1 MQFVKDGPDLPDSLL
16 HEHEDGRVVFFCGA
30 GISYP
35 AGLPGFRDLVDRMYA
50 ELHTTPTA
58 LESKAREQERFDAAV
73 DLLEH
78 RYPGERFAVRRALAA
93 VLKPRLRLPRAT
105 STHKALLTLARDRKQ
120 NAKLIT
126 TNFDR
131 IFESVM
137 RDPKLRMRTYQAPL
151 LPIPK
156 DSRWNGLVY
165 LHGLLPKV
173 VTEYDLNQLVVSSGD
188 FGRAYLTERWAARFV
203 GELFRRYIVCF
214 VGYSIGDPVLRYMMD
229 ALAADRMLGETTLP
243 AYAFAQYTEGNEE
256 EVENEWGVKHVTP
269 ILYKV
274 KSQDHSILHLT
285 LEEWANTYRDGVNGK
300 EQIVIR
306 HALAK
311 PAGSTAQDDY
321 VGRLLW
327 ALSDSRGLPAKRFA
341 EMDPQPSL
349 EWLTPMWAQRLRHG
363 DLIRFGV
370 APNRDID
377 AKLEFSLLFRPSPY
391 TLSPWMSLSGS
402 AGYSRKW
409 DDVMW
414 HIARWLI
421 RHLNDPTLVLWFA
434 QRGGQLHPHLDAL
447 VRKELAGSPSSVS
460 LFMKKL
466 WRLLLADHVRSRS
479 SFTDIYQWFRDLKE
493 AGYLSPALRER
504 LRACLRPLVKL
515 GKPISIRD
523 DAGGKEAGELRI
535 KDLVDW
541 DIVLASEYVNIAVRD
556 SKSEI
561 WRSSAYTLLS
571 DFVDLLRQVF
581 DLMSE
586 LDGASEDSDFSYIHQ
601 PSITE
606 HEQNHYYEE
615 WTPLVALVR
624 DAWIQTAER
633 DAERARLEAE
643 RWQSYRYPIF
653 RRLTFFAATFPL
665 VIPNGLAL
673 SWLLERDGWW
683 LWTSETQREALEL
696 LTSLLPRLTEDEGLM
711 IEGRIIEGPPRAM
724 FKADVALPDWVKIVD
739 RMVYLRLST
748 WIATGV
754 ALPPASTARLAEIQA
769 RNPTWS
775 TVALERQQFPYFMTS
790 GFGPWG
796 ESVAVPTDHAG
807 LITWLRQHPNSN
819 DFEQDDWQNICKSD
833 PKLAVSALQQLA
845 HEDFWPVD
853 RWREALQA
861 WSDEKLKLATWDL
874 VRGDLTSAPDT
885 FILDSA
891 HPLIR
896 WLQSL
901 AESPIPAEDDWTSLL
916 DRILRV
922 FKDEATTDDEDPVG
936 RAINHPV
943 GQAVQ
948 ALLDRWYQSKLE
960 DGQTLPERLKGI
972 LTEVS
977 NRSIG
982 SFRHGRLILAQN
994 AITLFRVDPEWASA
1008 NVLPLF
1014 DWSSAAN
1021 EAKSAWEG
1029 FLWTPRIYPPFLEK
1043 IKSGFLATA
1052 THYDEIGKHAE
1063 QYSAFLT
1070 YVALEQRIGPFSQ
1083 AELAQATADLPDD
1096 GLKPA
1101 ARALVSAL
1109 KSADEKRADYWAN
1122 RVKPYLQGV
1131 WPQLL
1136 TRKTL
1141 AISHAFAELCVA
1153 AGDSFRDALSVLQ
1166 GWLQPLRRPDTAVR
1180 DLDESQ
1186 VCEKFPADALQFLAI
1201 IIGDHAEW
1209 PPERLPSCL
1218 GTIRAAAPALEK
1230 DSRFETLML
1239 YVRQKGLD
1247 SGAGSS

>member
-35 AGLPGFRDLVDRMYA
+35 AGLPGFRDLVDLIYA
-50 ELHTTPTA
+50 ELHTRPTA
-58 LESKAREQERFDAAV
+58 LESKAREQERFDATV

-78 RYPGERFAVRRALAA
+78 RYPGGRFAVRKALAA
-93 VLKPRLRLPRAT
+93 VLKPRLRLPHAT

-120 NAKLIT
+120 SARLIT

-131 IFESVM
+131 IFERVM
-137 RDPKLRMRTYQAPL
+137 RDRKLRMRTYQAPL

-156 DSRWNGLVY
+156 DSKWNGLVY

-173 VTEYDLNQLVVSSGD
+173 LTEHDLNQLVVSSGD
-188 FGRAYLTERWAARFV
+188 FGLAYLTERWAARFV
-203 GELFRRYIVCF
+203 SELFRNYIVCF

-229 ALAADRMLGETTLP
+229 ALAADRMLGETTQP
-243 AYAFAQYTEGNEE
+243 AYAFAAYIEGNEE

-274 KSQDHSILHLT
+274 KSGGHDHSALHLT
-285 LEEWANTYRDGVNGK
+285 LEEWANTHRDGVNGK

-311 PAGSTAQDDY
+311 PSGSTTQDDY

-341 EMDPQPSL
+341 EMDPLPSL
-349 EWLTPMWAQRLRHG
+349 EWLTPMWTRRLRHV

-370 APNRDID
+370 TPNREID
-377 AKLEFSLLFRPSPY
+377 DKLEFRLLARPSPY
-391 TLSPWMSLSGS
+391 ALSPLMSLTTF
-402 AGYSRKW
+402 AGYSGNW

-421 RHLNDPTLVLWFA
+421 RHMNDPTLVLWLA
-434 QRGGQLHPHLDAL
+434 DRGGHLHPRLDAL
-447 VRKELAGSPSSVS
+447 VRTALAASPSSVS
-460 LFMKKL
+460 GLMKKL
-466 WRLLLADHVRSRS
+466 WRLLLADHIRSRS
-479 SFTDIYQWFRDLKE
+479 SFTDLYQWFRDLNE
-493 AGYLSPALRER
+493 AGYLSAVLRER

-515 GKPISIRD
+515 SKPISLRD
-523 DAGGKEAGELRI
+523 EAAVNETGDLRL

-541 DIVLASEYVNIAVRD
+541 DVVLASDHVHIAVRD
-556 SKSEI
+556 AKSEI
-561 WRSSAYTLLS
+561 WRSSVYTLLS
-571 DFVDLLRQVF
+571 DFVDLLRQAL

-586 LDGASEDSDFSYIHQ
+586 LGEASEDSDFSYIHQ
-601 PSITE
+601 PSIVE
-606 HEQNHYYEE
+606 HAQNHYYEE
-615 WTPLVALVR
+615 WTALVALVR

-633 DAERARLEAE
+633 DVDRAQLEVE

-665 VIPNGLAL
+665 VIPSGRAL
-673 SWLLERDGWW
+673 SWFLERDGWW

-696 LTSLLPRLTEDEGLM
+696 LTSLLPRLTANEVQM
-711 IEGRIIEGPPRAM
+711 IEARVIAGPPRSM
-724 FKADVALPDWVKIVD
+724 FKADVVPQDWTRIVD

-748 WIATGV
+748 WIAATGS
-754 ALPPASTARLAEIQA
+754 LPPESAARLAEIQG

-775 TVALERQQFPYFMTS
+775 TVADERQKFPYFMTS
-790 GFGPWG
+790 GFGAWG
-796 ESVAVPTDHAG
+796 EQVSVPTNLAE
-807 LITWLRQHPNSN
+807 LTAWLHQHPNSD
-819 DFEQDDWQNICKSD
+819 DFERDDWQNLCKND
-833 PKLAVSALQQLA
+833 HNVAASALLQLS
-845 HEDFWPVD
+845 HEDAWPVD

-861 WSDEKLKLATWDL
+861 WSDDQLKLATWDL
-874 VRGDLTSAPDT
+874 VHGDLNSAPDP
-885 FILDSA
+885 FIHDAA
-891 HPLIR
+891 HSVIR

-916 DRILRV
+916 ERILRV
-922 FKDEATTDDEDPVG
+922 FRNEATTDDEDPVG

-960 DGQTLPERLKGI
+960 DNQALPERLKGI

-977 NRSIG
+977 DRAVG

-994 AITLFRVDPEWASA
+994 AITLFRVDPDWAIA
-1008 NVLPLF
+1008 KVLPLF
-1014 DWSSAAN
+1014 DWGGVAI
-1021 EAKSAWEG
+1021 EARSAWEG
-1029 FLWTPRIYPPFLEK
+1029 FLWTPRIYLPFLEK
-1043 IKSGFLATA
+1043 IKSSFLTTA
-1052 THYDEIGKHAE
+1052 THYEDIGKHAE

-1070 YVALEQRIGPFSQ
+1070 YVALEQRISPFSQ
-1083 AELAQATADLPDD
+1083 AELANATSDLPDD
-1096 GLKPA
+1096 GLRPA

-1109 KSADEKRADYWAN
+1109 ESAGEKRADYWTN
-1122 RVKPYLQGV
+1122 RVKPYLQGI

-1136 TRKTL
+1136 ARRTP

-1153 AGDSFRDALSVLQ
+1153 AGNSFGDALSVLQ
-1166 GWLQPLRRPDTAVR
+1166 GWLQPLRRPDTAIH

-1186 VCEKFPADALQFLAI
+1186 VCEEFPVDALQFLTTI
-1201 IIGDHAEW
+1201 VGENAEW
-1209 PPERLPSCL
+1209 PPEHLPSCL
-1218 GTIRAAAPALEK
+1218 RKIRAAAPAIVE
-1230 DSRFETLML
+1230 DSRFEALMI
-1239 YVRQKGLD
+1239 YVRQKGMD
-1247 SGAGSS
+1247 SG

>member
-16 HEHEDGRVVFFCGA
+16 HEHEDGRIVFFCGA

-35 AGLPGFRDLVDRMYA
+35 ARLPGFRELVELMYA

-58 LESKAREQERFDAAV
+58 LESKALEQERFDAAV

-78 RYPGERFAVRRALAA
+78 RYPGERFAVRKALAA

-105 STHKALLTLARDRKQ
+105 STHKSLLALARDRKQ
-120 NAKLIT
+120 SARLIT

-156 DSRWNGLVY
+156 DGKWNGLVY

-173 VTEYDLNQLVVSSGD
+173 LNEHDLNQLVVSSGD
-188 FGRAYLTERWAARFV
+188 FGLAYLTERWAARFV
-203 GELFRRYIVCF
+203 GELFRNYIVCF

-229 ALAADRMLGETTLP
+229 ALAADRMLGVTTLP
-243 AYAFAQYTEGNEE
+243 AYAFAHYTEGNEKE
-256 EVENEWGVKHVTP
+256 AETEWLVKHVTP

-274 KSQDHSILHLT
+274 KPGHDHSTLHLT
-285 LEEWANTYRDGVNGK
+285 LEEWANTHRDGVNGK

-311 PAGSTAQDDY
+311 PSGGTTQDDY

-327 ALSDSRGLPAKRFA
+327 ALSDSSGLPAKRFS
-341 EMDPQPSL
+341 EMDPLPSL
-349 EWLTPMWAQRLRHG
+349 EWLTPMWTRKLRHD

-370 APNRDID
+370 TPNRVVDKD
-377 AKLEFSLLFRPSPY
+377 LEFRLIFRPSPY
-391 TLSPWMSLSGS
+391 ALSPWMSLTRSAEYSG
-402 AGYSRKW
+402 KW
-409 DDVMW
+409 DSVMW
-414 HIARWLI
+414 HIASWLI
-421 RHLNDPTLVLWFA
+421 RHMNDPTLVLWLA
-434 QRGGQLHPHLDAL
+434 DRGGQLHPHLDAL
-447 VRKELAGSPSSVS
+447 VRKALSASSSSVS
-460 LFMKKL
+460 ALMRKL
-466 WRLLLADHVRSRS
+466 WRLLLADHIRSRS
-479 SFTDIYQWFRDLKE
+479 SFTDLYQWFRDLNE
-493 AGYLSPALRER
+493 AGYLSAPLRER

-515 GKPISIRD
+515 GKPISLRD
-523 DAGGKEAGELRI
+523 DTAVTEADVRL

-541 DIVLASEYVNIAVRD
+541 DVVLASDHVHIAVRD
-556 SKSEI
+556 TKNEI

-571 DFVDLLRQVF
+571 DFVDLLRQAF

-601 PSITE
+601 PSIAE

-624 DAWIQTAER
+624 DAWFQTAER
-633 DAERARLEAE
+633 HPDRARLEAE

-653 RRLTFFAATFPL
+653 RRLTFFAATFSL
-665 VIPNGLAL
+665 VIPSGRAL

-683 LWTSETQREALEL
+683 LWTSETQREALAL
-696 LTSLLPRLTEDEGLM
+696 LASLLPRLTEEEVLVLEKHV
-711 IEGRIIEGPPRAM
+711 ITGPPRAM
-724 FKADVALPDWVKIVD
+724 FKTDVAPQDWARTVD

-748 WIATGV
+748 WIAANGS
-754 ALPPASTARLAEIQA
+754 LPPASGARLAEIQE

-775 TVALERQQFPYFMTS
+775 TAAEERQKFPVFMTS
-790 GFGPWG
+790 GFGAWG
-796 ESVAVPTDHAG
+796 EPVAVPTDLAA
-807 LITWLRQHPNSN
+807 LIVWLRQHPNSN
-819 DFEQDDWQNICKSD
+819 DFERDDWQNTCKGD
-833 PKLAVSALQQLA
+833 HELAVSALLQLA
-845 HEDFWPVD
+845 HEDSWPVD

-874 VRGDLTSAPDT
+874 VHGNLNSAPDT
-885 FILDSA
+885 FIRDAA
-891 HPLIR
+891 HSLIR

-901 AESPIPAEDDWTSLL
+901 AETPIPSEDDWTSLL
-916 DRILRV
+916 ERILRV
-922 FKDEATTDDEDPVG
+922 FRDEATTDDEDPVG
-936 RAINHPV
+936 TAINHPV

-960 DGQTLPERLKGI
+960 DNQTLPERLKTI

-977 NRSIG
+977 NRGIR

-994 AITLFRVDPEWASA
+994 AITLFRVDPDWASG

-1014 DWSSAAN
+1014 DWDGAPT

-1043 IKSGFLATA
+1043 IKAGFLATA
-1052 THYDEIGKHAE
+1052 THYEEIGKHAE

-1070 YVALEQRIGPFSQ
+1070 YVALEQRISPFSQ
-1083 AELAQATADLPDD
+1083 AELAKATADLPDD

-1109 KSADEKRADYWAN
+1109 ESAGEKRGDYWTN
-1122 RVKPYLQGV
+1122 RVKPYLQGI

-1136 TRKTL
+1136 ARKTM
-1141 AISHAFAELCVA
+1141 AISHAFAELCIA
-1153 AGDSFRDALSVLQ
+1153 AGESFRDALSVLR
-1166 GWLQPLRRPDTAVR
+1166 GWLQPLRRPDTAVH
-1180 DLDESQ
+1180 DLDQSQ
-1186 VCEKFPADALQFLAI
+1186 VCEEFPIEALQFLAT
-1201 IIGDHAEW
+1201 IIGENAEW

-1218 GTIRAAAPALEK
+1218 KKIRAAAPEIVRN
-1230 DSRFETLML
+1230 SSFQTLMN
-1239 YVRQKGLD
+1239 YVRQKGLE
-1247 SGAGSS
+1247 

>member
-1 MQFVKDGPDLPDSLL
+1 VQFVKDGPDLPDSLL

-35 AGLPGFRDLVDRMYA
+35 AGLPGFRDLVDLTYA
-50 ELHTTPTA
+50 ELHTTPMP

-78 RYPGERFAVRRALAA
+78 RYPGERFAVRKALAA

-105 STHKALLTLARDRKQ
+105 STHKALLTLARGRKQ
-120 NAKLIT
+120 NARLIT

-131 IFESVM
+131 IFEVVM

-243 AYAFAQYTEGNEE
+243 TYAFADYTDGNEI
-256 EVENEWGVKHVTP
+256 EVENVWLAKHVTP
-269 ILYKV
+269 ILYRV
-274 KSQDHSILHLT
+274 KSPGHDHSNLHRT
-285 LEEWANTYRDGVNGK
+285 LEEWSSTHRDGVNGK

-311 PAGSTAQDDY
+311 PSGSTAQDDY

-341 EMDPQPSL
+341 DLDPLPSL
-349 EWLTPMWAQRLRHG
+349 EWLTPMWARRFRHG

-370 APNRDID
+370 SPNREID
-377 AKLEFSLLFRPSPY
+377 EKLEFSLLFRPSPY
-391 TLSPWMSLSGS
+391 ALSPSMSLLGS
-402 AGYSRKW
+402 AGYPGKW
-409 DDVMW
+409 DNVMW
-414 HIARWLI
+414 HIARWLV

-434 QRGGQLHPHLDAL
+434 ARGGQLHPQLDRL
-447 VRKELAGSPSSVS
+447 VRNELTASPSSVS
-460 LFMKKL
+460 APMKKL

-479 SFTDIYQWFRDLKE
+479 SFTDIFQWFRDLNE

-515 GKPISIRD
+515 GKPISLRD
-523 DAGGKEAGELRI
+523 DAGANESGELRI

-556 SKSEI
+556 SRSEL

-601 PSITE
+601 PSIAE
-606 HEQNHYYEE
+606 HEQNKYYEE

-653 RRLTFFAATFPL
+653 RRLTFFAATFPH
-665 VIPNGLAL
+665 VIPNGRAL

-696 LTSLLPRLTEDEGLM
+696 LTSLLPRLTEDERLM
-711 IEGRIIEGPPRAM
+711 IEARIIAGPPRAM
-724 FKADVALPDWVKIVD
+724 FKADVAHPDWVKIVD

-748 WIATGV
+748 WIAAEV
-754 ALPPASTARLAEIQA
+754 ALPPASTTRLAEIQS

-796 ESVAVPTDHAG
+796 EPVAVPTELAG
-807 LITWLRQHPNSN
+807 LVSWLRQHPNSN
-819 DFEQDDWQNICKSD
+819 DFEQDDWQNLCKSD
-833 PKLAVSALQQLA
+833 TQLAASALLQLS
-845 HEDFWPVD
+845 HEEFWPVD

-861 WSDEKLKLATWDL
+861 WSDEKLKLATWNLVHSDL
-874 VRGDLTSAPDT
+874 NSMPDN
-885 FILDSA
+885 FIREAA
-891 HPLIR
+891 HAVIR
-896 WLQSL
+896 WVQSL
-901 AESPIPAEDDWTSLL
+901 AESVIPAEDDWTSLIE
-916 DRILRV
+916 RILRV
-922 FKDEATTDDEDPVG
+922 FKDEPTAEDEDPVG
-936 RAINHPV
+936 KAINHPV
-943 GQAVQ
+943 GQSIQ

-960 DGQTLPERLKGI
+960 DDQKLPERLKAI

-977 NRSIG
+977 DQAIG

-994 AITLFRVDPEWASA
+994 AITLFRVDPDWASA
-1008 NVLPLF
+1008 YVLPLF
-1014 DWSSAAN
+1014 DWSGAIT

-1029 FLWTPRIYPPFLEK
+1029 FLWTPRIYPPLLEK
-1043 IKSGFLATA
+1043 IKPGFLATA
-1052 THYDEIGKHAE
+1052 THYEEIGKHGE

-1070 YVALEQRIGPFSQ
+1070 YVALEQGMGPFSQ
-1083 AELAQATADLPDD
+1083 AELARATADLPDD

-1109 KSADEKRADYWAN
+1109 KSAAEKRADYWTN
-1122 RVKPYLQGV
+1122 RVKPYLQGI
-1131 WPQLL
+1131 WPQLV
-1136 TRKTL
+1136 TRKTM

-1153 AGDSFRDALSVLQ
+1153 AGESFRDALSVLQ
-1166 GWLQPLRRPDTAVR
+1166 GWMQPLRRPDTAVR

-1186 VCEKFPADALQFLAI
+1186 VCEIFPAEALKFLATI
-1201 IIGDHAEW
+1201 VGENAEW

-1218 GTIRAAAPALEK
+1218 RKIGAAAPELVQ
-1230 DSRFETLML
+1230 DSRFEALTN
-1239 YVRQKGLD
+1239 YVRQKGLE
-1247 SGAGSS
+1247 

>member
-1 MQFVKDGPDLPDSLL
+1 MQFVKDGPDLPDALL

-35 AGLPGFRDLVDRMYA
+35 ARLPGFRDLVDLMYA

-58 LESKAREQERFDAAV
+58 LESKALQQERYDSAV

-78 RYPGERFAVRRALAA
+78 RYPGKRFTVRKALAA
-93 VLKPRLRLPRAT
+93 VLKPKLRQPRAIA
-105 STHKALLTLARDRKQ
+105 THKALLTLSWDQEKQ
-120 NAKLIT
+120 NARLIT

-156 DSRWNGLVY
+156 DSKWNGLVY

-173 VTEYDLNQLVVSSGD
+173 LTEHDLNQLVVSSGD
-188 FGRAYLTERWAARFV
+188 FGLAYLTERWAARFV
-203 GELFRRYIVCF
+203 GELFRNYIVCF
-214 VGYSIGDPVLRYMMD
+214 VGYSVGDPVLRYMMD
-229 ALAADRMLGETTLP
+229 ALAADRMMGETTLP
-243 AYAFAQYTEGNEE
+243 AYAFADYTEGNEV
-256 EVENEWGVKHVTP
+256 EVENDWRGKHVTP

-274 KSQDHSILHLT
+274 KLPGHDHSSLHLT
-285 LEEWANTYRDGVNGK
+285 LEEWANTHRDGVNGK

-311 PAGSTAQDDY
+311 PSGSTTQDDY

-327 ALSDSRGLPAKRFA
+327 ALSDYRGLPARRFA
-341 EMDPQPSL
+341 DMDPLPSL
-349 EWLTPMWAQRLRHG
+349 EWLTPMWARKLGHV

-370 APNRDID
+370 TPNREVDD
-377 AKLEFSLLFRPSPY
+377 KLDFRLLARPSPY
-391 TLSPWMSLSGS
+391 ALSPWMSLAGFPEYSG
-402 AGYSRKW
+402 RW

-421 RHLNDPTLVLWFA
+421 RHMNEPTLVLWLA
-434 QRGGQLHPHLDAL
+434 DRGGKLHPQFDAL
-447 VRKELAGSPSSVS
+447 IRKELTATPSPVTE
-460 LFMKKL
+460 LVKKL
-466 WRLLLADHVRSRS
+466 WRLLLADQVRSRS
-479 SFTDIYQWFRDLKE
+479 SFTDLFEWLRDLNE
-493 AGYLSPALRER
+493 VGYLSAVLRER

-515 GKPISIRD
+515 GKPISLRVD
-523 DAGGKEAGELRI
+523 TTDNEGGSLRL

-541 DIVLASEYVNIAVRD
+541 DIVLASDYVHSAFRD
-556 SKSEI
+556 SKNEI
-561 WRSSAYTLLS
+561 WQSSVYMLLS
-571 DFVDLLRQVF
+571 DFSDLLRQTF

-586 LDGASEDSDFSYIHQ
+586 LDGASEESDFSYIHQ
-601 PSITE
+601 PSIAE

-615 WTPLVALVR
+615 WTPLIAMVR
-624 DAWIQTAER
+624 DAWVQSAER
-633 DAERARLEAE
+633 DADRARLETE

-653 RRLTFFAATFPL
+653 RRLTFFAATFPR
-665 VIPNGLAL
+665 VIPSDRAL

-683 LWTSETQREALEL
+683 IWTSETQREALEL
-696 LTSLLPRLTEDEGLM
+696 LTSLLPRLTAEEVLKLQAHIVM
-711 IEGRIIEGPPRAM
+711 GPPRAM
-724 FKADVALPDWVKIVD
+724 FKADVPAQDWARTVD

-748 WIATGV
+748 WIAASGS
-754 ALPPASTARLAEIQA
+754 LPPASAARLAEIQE

-775 TVALERQQFPYFMTS
+775 TAAEERQKFPVFMTS
-790 GFGPWG
+790 GFGEFG
-796 ESVAVPTDHAG
+796 EPIAVPTDLDG
-807 LITWLRQHPNSN
+807 LVDWIRQHPNSS
-819 DFEQDDWQNICKSD
+819 DFEQDDWQNTCKGNHTI
-833 PKLAVSALQQLA
+833 AVAALLQLA
-845 HEDFWPVD
+845 HKNFWPVD

-861 WSDEKLKLATWDL
+861 WSDEPLKLVTWDL
-874 VRGDLTSAPDT
+874 LHSVLGSAPDS
-885 FILDSA
+885 LVRDGA
-891 HPLIR
+891 HSLIR
-896 WLQSL
+896 WLQAL
-901 AESPIPAEDDWTSLL
+901 AESSMAAEEDWTDALE
-916 DRILRV
+916 RILRV
-922 FKDEATTDDEDPVG
+922 FKDEPLVDDEDPVG
-936 RAINHPV
+936 KAINHPI

-960 DGQTLPERLKGI
+960 DNQRLPERLKVI
-972 LTEVS
+972 LTAVS
-977 NRSIG
+977 DRSID

-994 AITLFRVDPEWASA
+994 GITLFRVDPDWTNA
-1008 NVLPLF
+1008 NVIPLF
-1014 DWSSAAN
+1014 DWSGAPT

-1043 IKSGFLATA
+1043 VKAGFLATVI
-1052 THYDEIGKHAE
+1052 HYEEIGKHAE

-1083 AELAQATADLPDD
+1083 AELAAATANLPDE
-1096 GLKPA
+1096 GLRPA

-1109 KSADEKRADYWAN
+1109 ESAGDKRADYWTN
-1122 RVKPYLQGV
+1122 RVKPYMHGI

-1136 TRKTL
+1136 ARKTS

-1186 VCEKFPADALQFLAI
+1186 VCEKFPVEALQFLAI
-1201 IIGDHAEW
+1201 IVSDNAEW
-1209 PPERLPSCL
+1209 PPDRLPSCL
-1218 GTIRAAAPALEK
+1218 GKISAAAPAIAS
-1230 DSRFETLML
+1230 DSRFETLMN
-1239 YVRQKGLD
+1239 YARRKGL
-1247 SGAGSS
+1247 A